1 MRRVLLLTMAAM
13 LSACGL
19 AEDEQDEKN
28 RHLYIAFTD
37 ERFEE
42 FCLGTYD
49 LNGDGRVSRYEA
61 QRILTM
67 ECPRCGIRSLWD
79 LREFSRLKSLDC
91 SHNELTVLDLRACPA
106 LERVDCSGS
115 GLQRLDIDGLRSLR
129 ELDCSSNALTQL
141 DLQGS
146 VSLSRL
152 SCRSNRLEVLDVSAC
167 ARRMEQVDATDNPS
181 LLRLYIASGQEVNYS
196 LDGQTEVSTL

>member
-1 MRRVLLLTMAAM
+1 MRRVLLLTAVSL

-28 RHLYIAFTD
+28 RHVYIAFTD
-37 ERFEE
+37 EHFGE
-42 FCLGTYD
+42 FCLRSYD

-61 QRILTM
+61 QRILRM

-79 LREFSRLKSLDC
+79 VREFTRLESLDC
-91 SHNELTVLDLRACPA
+91 AHNDLTELDLSVCPA
-106 LERVDCSGS
+106 LERVDCSGN
-115 GLQRLDIDGLRSLR
+115 GLQRLDLDGLRSLR

-141 DLQGS
+141 DLQGN
-146 VSLSRL
+146 VSLVRL
-152 SCRSNRLEVLDVSAC
+152 SCRANRLQVLDVSAC

-196 LDGQTEVSTL
+196 IDGQTEVTTL

>member
-1 MRRVLLLTMAAM
+1 MRRVLLLTAASL

-28 RHLYIAFTD
+28 RHAYIAFTD

-42 FCLGTYD
+42 FCLRSCD

-61 QRILTM
+61 QRILKM
-67 ECPRCGIRSLWD
+67 ECPQCGIRSLWD
-79 LREFSRLKSLDC
+79 LREFTRLESLDC
-91 SHNELTVLDLRACPA
+91 AHNALTELDLSACPA
-106 LERVDCSGS
+106 LERVDCSGNE
-115 GLQRLDIDGLRSLR
+115 LQLLNIDGLRSLR
-129 ELDCSSNALTQL
+129 DLDCSSNALTQL

-146 VSLSRL
+146 VSLVRL
-152 SCRSNRLEVLDVSAC
+152 SCRSNRLQVLDVSAC
-167 ARRMEQVDATDNPS
+167 ARRMTEVDATDNPS

-196 LDGQTEVSTL
+196 IDGQTEVSTL